1 MLSAKGWTVNFGD
14 MASYY
19 KSSLFLSIAAAFLFA
34 LWRHFPMGKW
44 LAVAV
49 YGAATG
55 VLSLIAFVH
64 AGYYGIYHIA
74 FAAGDMLPVV
84 QTSWEEA
91 EGFLLQYAGMG
102 TIAAVVLGFLVYWA
116 GCVALAWYGMRG
128 GCSRV
133 AAVEDAFTSGAHG
146 DLDHTGERSAEGG
159 SSFL

>member
-1 MLSAKGWTVNFGD
+1 MLSAKGCTVNFGD

-19 KSSLFLSIAAAFLFA
+19 KSSLFLRIAAAFLFA
-34 LWRHFPMGKW
+34 LGRHFPMGKW
-44 LAVAV
+44 LVVAE

-64 AGYYGIYHIA
+64 AGYY
-74 FAAGDMLPVV
+74 
-84 QTSWEEA
+84 
-91 EGFLLQYAGMG
+91 
-102 TIAAVVLGFLVYWA
+102 
-116 GCVALAWYGMRG
+116 ALAWYGMRG

-159 SSFL
+159 FSFL

>member
-49 YGAATG
+49 YGAAAG

-84 QTSWEEA
+84 QTSWKEA
-91 EGFLLQYAGMG
+91 EGFLLQYAGM
-102 TIAAVVLGFLVYWA
+102 
-116 GCVALAWYGMRG
+116 
-128 GCSRV
+128 
-133 AAVEDAFTSGAHG
+133 
-146 DLDHTGERSAEGG
+146 
-159 SSFL
+159 